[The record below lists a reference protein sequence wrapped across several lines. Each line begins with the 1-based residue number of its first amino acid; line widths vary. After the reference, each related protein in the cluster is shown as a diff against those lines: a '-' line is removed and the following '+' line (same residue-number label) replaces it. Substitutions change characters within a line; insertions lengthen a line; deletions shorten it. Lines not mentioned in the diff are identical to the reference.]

1 MTAWIIFVVAFGG
14 VPEYASAVDRLLDTT
29 IGAALTLA
37 VYALWPSWERSTLPD
52 TTAAL
57 IDCDRAYLQSVFES
71 WFDQGAQ
78 GDEAVRSTRT
88 RARVARTNA
97 EASVQRTLFEPT
109 RNEVGFGTADATGIL
124 ASLRRFADGALALEA
139 HFEQDRPP
147 ALPEARAIASELD
160 TALAEL
166 ASAARDRR
174 APGALPPLRETQQAL
189 AARLGRQAPLS
200 EETDRMVNSL
210 GVATHILEGSTTT
223 SSRDRRLL
231 RASDRAR

>member
-139 HFEQDRPP
+139 HFEEDKP
-147 ALPEARAIASELD
+147 AVPAEARALADELD
-160 TALAEL
+160 TALAEP
-166 ASAARDRR
+166 ASAARERR
-174 APGALPPLRETQQAL
+174 APEMMPPLRETQQAL
-189 AARLGRQAPLS
+189 AGRVGLEVPLT
-200 EETDRMVNSL
+200 EETDRLVGSV
-210 GVATHILEGSTTT
+210 GVAAHVL
-223 SSRDRRLL
+223 
-231 RASDRAR
+231 ASCRS